1 MKPLSPKANRQMMA
15 ATTNPT
21 YKNIIECKS
30 VTRDVCCIV
39 TTEKIDD
46 AQNIG
51 KEIK

>member
-1 MKPLSPKANRQMMA
+1 MMA

-30 VTRDVCCIV
+30 VTHDVCCIV

-51 KEIK
+51 KEIKWKKAQKSV